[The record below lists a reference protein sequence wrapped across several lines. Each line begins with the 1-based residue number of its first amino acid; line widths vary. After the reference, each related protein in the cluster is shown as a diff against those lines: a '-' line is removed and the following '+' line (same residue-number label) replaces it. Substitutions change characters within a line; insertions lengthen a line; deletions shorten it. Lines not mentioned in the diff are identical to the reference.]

1 MMIYVRR
8 ASDGPRETVSDIL
21 VDVPLLA
28 AAPIASWSE
37 PEARL
42 PLAVLPCGRVPLPI
56 HPYLFFPE
64 EP

>member
-1 MMIYVRR
+1 M
-8 ASDGPRETVSDIL
+8 SDIL